1 MDTVMLW
8 YNYLVIAG
16 LIMAHIYKKELA
28 QKLRK
33 EGLSIK
39 EISKKI
45 KSNKS
50 TVSYWCRDILLTK
63 EQLRRLQDKQKVS
76 GMKAILAVAE
86 KKRKRRIEDTALHTE
101 LGGRDV
107 GVITKRD
114 LFMLGLALY
123 WGEGYKK
130 GNAET
135 GFTNS
140 DPFVIKIIL
149 RWFTECYGIKKED
162 FILRVSI
169 NQLHEERIDNVVNY
183 WTQITRLPVEQFTKP
198 SLIKTKSIKI
208 YTNYSQHFG
217 TLRVKVR
224 RGTNLRRRIMGS
236 IKALE
241 NS

>member
-1 MDTVMLW
+1 
-8 YNYLVIAG
+8 
-16 LIMAHIYKKELA
+16 MAHIYKKELA

-39 EISKKI
+39 EISQKI

-63 EQLRRLQDKQKVS
+63 EQLGRLQDKQKAS

-86 KKRKRRIEDTALHTE
+86 KKRKQRIEDTALHAE
-101 LGGRDV
+101 RGAQDV
-107 GVITKRD
+107 GAITKRD
-114 LFMLGLALY
+114 LFILGLALY

-130 GNAET
+130 GSAET

-140 DPFVIKIIL
+140 DPFIIKMIL
-149 RWFTECYGIKKED
+149 RWFIECYGIQKED

-169 NQLHEERIDNVVNY
+169 NQLHEGRIDDVVHY
-183 WTQITRLPVEQFTKP
+183 WAQTANLPTEQFTKS
-198 SLIKTKSIKI
+198 SLIKTKSIKV
-208 YTNYSQHFG
+208 YANHNQHFG

-224 RGTNLRRRIMGS
+224 RGTNLRRRILGS
-236 IKALE
+236 LKHLE
-241 NS
+241 NI

>member
-1 MDTVMLW
+1 
-8 YNYLVIAG
+8 
-16 LIMAHIYKKELA
+16 MAHIYKKELA

-63 EQLRRLQDKQKVS
+63 EQLGRLQDKQKAF

-86 KKRKRRIEDTALHTE
+86 KKRKQRIEDTALHTE
-101 LGGRDV
+101 RGAQDV

-130 GNAET
+130 GSAET

-140 DPFVIKIIL
+140 DPFVIKMIL
-149 RWFTECYGIKKED
+149 RWFTECYGIQKED

-169 NQLHEERIDNVVNY
+169 NQLHEERIDDVVNY
-183 WTQITRLPVEQFTKP
+183 WAQITHLPIGQFTKP
-198 SLIKTKSIKI
+198 SLIKTKTVKV
-208 YTNYSQHFG
+208 YANHNQHFG

-224 RGTNLRRRIMGS
+224 RGTNLRRRILGS
-236 IKALE
+236 LKHLE
-241 NS
+241 NI

>member
-1 MDTVMLW
+1 MVMLW
-8 YNYLVIAG
+8 YNYLIVAG
-16 LIMAHIYKKELA
+16 LIMAHIRKKELA
-28 QKLRK
+28 QRLRG

-50 TVSYWCRDILLTK
+50 TVSYWCRDIFLTK
-63 EQLRRLQDKQKVS
+63 EQLERLQGKQKAS
-76 GMKAILAVAE
+76 SMKAILAIAE
-86 KKRKRRIEDTALHTE
+86 KKRKQRIEDTVLHTE
-101 LGGRDV
+101 RGARDV
-107 GVITKRD
+107 GVVTQRD

-130 GNAET
+130 GSAET

-140 DPFVIKIIL
+140 DPFVIKMIL

-169 NQLHEERIDNVVNY
+169 NQLHKSRINYVVNY
-183 WTQITRLPVEQFTKP
+183 WAETTDLPIEQFTKP
-198 SLIKTKSIKI
+198 SLIKTKTVKI
-208 YTNYSQHFG
+208 YANHNQHFG

-224 RGTNLRRRIMGS
+224 RGTNLRRRILGS
-236 IKALE
+236 LKHLE
-241 NS
+241 NI